1 MFSFVASLVK
11 EIFILYYEAAI
22 YILFGFTLAGLIRVF
37 FRSSTIHTY
46 LGKEKY
52 KAIFRSSL
60 FGIPLPLC
68 SCSVLPTAIS
78 LRKSGANKGAAT
90 SFLISTPEVGIDSIM
105 LTYGLMGGVMAFF
118 RPLAAFL
125 TAVTAGLLIE
135 YAEKSTEYAPA
146 ESTPEFE
153 GEIEDKKDGGKR
165 ADGEEAFPKLWRM
178 SYPGMKALWKESFG
192 YAFGELFHEISWWLV
207 FGFVLSGIITIT
219 IPDVVFTKFLSG
231 NLALFVMLIVGI
243 PMYVCASS
251 STPIAAAMLIKGLS
265 PGAAIV
271 FLLAGPATN
280 LGSLMILKKFLGKR
294 SLAIY
299 MATIVVMTLL
309 FGFLINAFYPDQ
321 SFPVKTFL
329 NPIEAENSSYIKLL
343 ASILLFL
350 LIARSFMKSTIPKEW
365 IHYNNFLY
373 ELTHFK
379 FTKFNAT
386 ALIVLFLLTAY
397 LSTCLL
403 IVQPGQLGFIRRFG
417 KIERPNLTPG
427 IYLHLPLP
435 IDKDEVCSVTKIR
448 KINIGFEEEKG
459 AEMPV
464 YQTSEEKNKEAL
476 LITGDENIIDVN
488 YAVQYDIQPEMAF
501 KSLYLISELDN
512 IIKSITIEYMIKT
525 IGSYPIDAV
534 YTTERS
540 AVEDR
545 VKQLVQE
552 KLDRLEMGVRILQIN
567 LVYVHAP
574 RKVHY
579 YFRDVASAQ
588 EDMNRCINLAEVYA
602 TEKVNLSKG
611 NGEKIIN
618 EAESCKKT
626 MINTAQGES
635 ESFERQRQS
644 FILAPDLT
652 RLRLYLETLEEV
664 LPGLRKYI
672 KPPRGKIDNID
683 IYMLDQNLFPGRV
696 DSPEKKGNKE
706 KTP

>member
-1 MFSFVASLVK
+1 MFSFVINLVK
-11 EIFILYYEAAI
+11 EIFVLYYEAAI

-68 SCSVLPTAIS
+68 SCSVLPTAMS
-78 LRKSGANKGAAT
+78 LRKSGANKGATT

-135 YAEKSTEYAPA
+135 YAEKGTEYVPA
-146 ESTPEFE
+146 ESTPEIE
-153 GEIEDKKDGGKR
+153 GDIEHEKDGVKC
-165 ADGEEAFPKLWRM
+165 ADGEKALPKFQQM
-178 SYPGMKALWKESFG
+178 SYSDMRALWKESFG
-192 YAFGELFHEISWWLV
+192 YAFGDLFHEISWWLV
-207 FGFVLSGIITIT
+207 FGFVLSGIITVT

-231 NLALFVMLIVGI
+231 NFALFVMLIVGI

-280 LGSLMILKKFLGKR
+280 LGSIMILKKFLGKR
-294 SLAIY
+294 TLAIY
-299 MATIVVMTLL
+299 IATIVVMTLL
-309 FGFLINAFYPDQ
+309 FGFLINAFYPDHT
-321 SFPVKTFL
+321 FPVKEFF
-329 NPIEAENSSYIKLL
+329 NPIAAGNLSYIKLL
-343 ASILLFL
+343 ASILLFS
-350 LIARSFMKSTIPKEW
+350 LIVRSFMKSAIPKEW
-365 IHYNNFLY
+365 IHYNDFLY

-379 FTKFNAT
+379 FTKFNTT
-386 ALIVLFLLTAY
+386 ALIGLFVLAAY

-427 IYLHLPLP
+427 IYLHFPFP
-435 IDKDEVCSVTKIR
+435 IDKGEVFSVTKIR

-459 AEMPV
+459 TEVPV
-464 YQTSEEKNKEAL
+464 YQTGEEENKEAL
-476 LITGDENIIDVN
+476 LITGDENIINVN
-488 YAVQYDIQPEMAF
+488 YAVQYDIQPQMAF

-512 IIKSITIEYMIKT
+512 IIKSITIEHMIKT

-534 YTTERS
+534 YTTERP
-540 AVEDR
+540 AIEER
-545 VKQLVQE
+545 VRQLVQE
-552 KLDRLEMGVRILQIN
+552 ELDRLEIGVRILQIN

-588 EDMNRCINLAEVYA
+588 EDINTSINLAEVYA

-611 NGEKIIN
+611 KGEQIIN
-618 EAESCKKT
+618 EGEGNKKT

-635 ESFERQRQS
+635 ESFELQRQT
-644 FILAPDLT
+644 FTLAPDLT

-683 IYMLDQNLFPGRV
+683 IYMLDQKIFPGPV

-706 KTP
+706 KAP